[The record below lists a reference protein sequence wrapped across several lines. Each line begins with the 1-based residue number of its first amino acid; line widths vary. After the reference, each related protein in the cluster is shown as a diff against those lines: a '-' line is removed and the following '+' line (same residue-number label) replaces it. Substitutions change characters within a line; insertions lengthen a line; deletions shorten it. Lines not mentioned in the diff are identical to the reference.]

1 MRPVRLSLQL
11 FSVFNPFSAPSYL
24 LFNVLLP
31 INLVIYLGKVVL
43 DLGYPGLT
51 LAEFCGELGVLILK
65 ITNIN

>member
-43 DLGYPGLT
+43 DLGYPGLS
-51 LAEFCGELGVLILK
+51 LAKFSGE
-65 ITNIN
+65 